1 MKVFDSVNKTE
12 VEVDGTKGLIQ
23 LMKDGRQVDL
33 HLKEKK
39 SDEDGYMSW
48 DVEHWSSVDGKRFI
62 RCYSLEGRV
71 LSESTGHNIYDLA
84 NDFKPFPIT
93 VKDCPRQIP
102 HQSFFLYPQPD
113 GNEIGFIGHLV
124 IKYPIKQIRQQ
135 MFPNLQIDFI
145 KCFLIIDDCIS
156 SLL

>member
-33 HLKEKK
+33 YLKEKK

-84 NDFKPFPIT
+84 NDFKPEEAMK
-93 VKDCPRQIP
+93 VELSSNERKCCPVSKRYGVNLILGEKVE
-102 HQSFFLYPQPD
+102 SFY
-113 GNEIGFIGHLV
+113 ET
-124 IKYPIKQIRQQ
+124 
-135 MFPNLQIDFI
+135 
-145 KCFLIIDDCIS
+145 S
-156 SLL
+156 